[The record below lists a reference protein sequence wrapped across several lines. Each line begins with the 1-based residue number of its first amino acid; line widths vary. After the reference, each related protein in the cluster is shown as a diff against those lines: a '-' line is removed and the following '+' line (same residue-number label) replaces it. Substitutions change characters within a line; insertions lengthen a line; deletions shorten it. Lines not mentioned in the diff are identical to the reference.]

1 VRPPAP
7 PEDLDLLHAAV
18 LRAGES
24 VPALR
29 AALAAHAPDALLLI
43 ALLRRAVPLRLLEV
57 LAGPPWSQ
65 DARVLAGVVLNPRA
79 TVPLS
84 LRLLPSLFWRDLA
97 AAALAPQVAGPV
109 RVRAEAQLREQ
120 LPDLRLGER
129 VALAKIATAPV
140 LALLLADEDTLVA
153 EACLINPRLR
163 EEDLATALRS
173 DSASRALIEAA
184 GASTRWSANYAVRLA
199 LVLQPR
205 TPLALAL
212 GQLSALVPRDLRR
225 VAEAPIAQLLCV
237 AAQRLLDQMA
247 ASTEPET

>member
-1 VRPPAP
+1 MRPPAP
-7 PEDLDLLHAAV
+7 PEDLDLLHAAL

-43 ALLRRAVPLRLLEV
+43 ALLRARCPCDCWRCSPARRGRRTRAL
-57 LAGPPWSQ
+57 
-65 DARVLAGVVLNPRA
+65 LAGVVLNPRA

-97 AAALAPQVAGPV
+97 AAALAPQVAGPDA
-109 RVRAEAQLREQ
+109 RARRGAAARAA
-120 LPDLRLGER
+120 PDLRLGER

>member
-1 VRPPAP
+1 MRPPAP